1 MQPHRG
7 TMILLLG
14 ILACCGGCV
23 LTGLP
28 AWVMANRDLGLM
40 SAGRMD
46 AEGRGLTE
54 AGKVCG
60 IIGTALTGVAFL
72 TMVIIAT
79 HQGSP
84 Q

>member
-1 MQPHRG
+1 
-7 TMILLLG
+7 
-14 ILACCGGCV
+14 
-23 LTGLP
+23 
-28 AWVMANRDLGLM
+28 MANRDLGLM